1 MRRFKKIYYL
11 TIAINIAIGYV
22 LTGDTLQPSEDYIW
36 FINGD
41 RLRGEIKSID
51 PIKGVEIRNKYIQNI
66 AVFPL
71 ETIVKI
77 SFGDRQ
83 NPLFSPKNACKV
95 KLINLDEIEGDLIS
109 LDEREMILETA
120 FSGKIS
126 IPRKRIDS
134 FIPIVPKPT
143 VVFEGP
149 TGIEGWTVSN
159 SPAPGAQPSTWK
171 YRNGALITTESGSI
185 ARDLKLPDI
194 TTIEF
199 DIAWQN
205 YLSIAIALYAN
216 TLFPIQLA
224 QKDDGPDF
232 GPFYSLQINFNTVNL
247 MAIRKGAPL
256 NSMGIG
262 FLPLID
268 RKTSAHVMIR
278 VNKPEKTIYLFV
290 DGLLVKQWQDPGQFS
305 GSGTYV
311 RFVNQVAAPLKISNI
326 VVSHWDGRTEIS
338 TNKVDN
344 SRGDFVRLL
353 NNDTVI
359 GTAKE
364 FKDGKFIVQTAFG
377 NVDVPFTRINQFYFS
392 IIGREPIFKKPD
404 NITATLIRGGK
415 LTIKIERWENDKLIA
430 TNPVFGTVKIPL
442 WALRML
448 IFKPENQITNF

>member
-1 MRRFKKIYYL
+1 MRRYKKIYSL
-11 TIAINIAIGYV
+11 LIAGLIAISYG
-22 LTGDTLQPSEDYIW
+22 LFGDSQQPPEDFVW

-41 RLRGEIKSID
+41 RLRCEIKSID
-51 PIKGVEIRNKYIQNI
+51 SIKGIEIKNKYIQNVAI
-66 AVFPL
+66 FPL

-77 SFGDRQ
+77 SFGDR
-83 NPLFSPKNACKV
+83 NSPSFSPKNACKV

-109 LDEREMILETA
+109 LDEKEMILETA
-120 FSGKIS
+120 FSGRIS

-134 FIPIVPKPT
+134 FTPIIPKPT

-149 TGIEGWTVSN
+149 TGIDGWTISS
-159 SPAPGAQPSTWK
+159 SPAPDAQPSTWK

-194 TTIEF
+194 ATIEF

-247 MAIRKGAPL
+247 MAIRKGIPI

-268 RKTSAHVMIR
+268 RKTSAHIMIR
-278 VNKPEKTIYLFV
+278 ANKPEKTFYLYV

-305 GSGTYV
+305 GSGTCV
-311 RFVNQVAAPLKISNI
+311 RFVNQLSAPLKISNI
-326 VVSHWDGRTEIS
+326 TVMQWDGRTETP
-338 TNKVDN
+338 TNKIDN
-344 SRGDFVRLL
+344 LKSDFVRLL
-353 NNDTVI
+353 NNDTVM
-359 GTAKE
+359 GTVKE
-364 FKDGKFIVQTAFG
+364 FKDGKFKFQTAFG
-377 NVDVPFTRINQFYFS
+377 NVEVPFIRVNQFHFS

-404 NITATLIRGGK
+404 DITATLTKYGK
-415 LTIKIERWENDKLIA
+415 LTVKIERWENDKLIA
-430 TNPVFGTVKIPL
+430 INPVFGSVKIPL
-442 WALRML
+442 WALRIL
-448 IFKPENQITNF
+448 SFKPENPITNF